1 MTTFDSDAQRR
12 LARIARV
19 LWAILALNL
28 AVAIAKLIYGWRS
41 GAIAITADGI
51 HSLLDGSSN
60 VFGLVG
66 VWAARRPPDANHPY
80 GHRKYETF
88 AALAVAVM
96 LFFGCYEIAIHAVER
111 LRHPAVPHISFAGFA
126 IVGVTLIVNLFV
138 VWYERRAGQRLQSE
152 LLMSDA
158 AHTQSDVFASLLV
171 IASFVAARAG
181 IGWADLVAA
190 ALIVV
195 LVLRAGFEIL
205 AGTMSTLSDERR
217 LPPDQVEAVAVA
229 EPGVLEVHNVRSRG
243 PRDDI
248 HVDLHV
254 LVEATTT
261 LADAHALGHRVER
274 RVRERWPGITDVVV
288 HVEPALESERARARV
303 GGGLH
308 ADG

>member
-1 MTTFDSDAQRR
+1 MTTFDSAAQRR
-12 LARIARV
+12 LTSIARV
-19 LWAILALNL
+19 LWVTMALNL
-28 AVAIAKLIYGWRS
+28 AVALAKLIYGWRS
-41 GAIAITADGI
+41 GAIAIAADGI

-96 LFFGCYEIAIHAVER
+96 LFFGCYEIVVHAVER
-111 LRHPAVPHISFAGFA
+111 LRRPALPNVTPAGFV
-126 IVGVTLIVNLFV
+126 IVGITILVNLFV
-138 VWYERRAGQRLQSE
+138 VWYERRAGRRLESE
-152 LLMSDA
+152 LLLSDA

-171 IASFVAARAG
+171 IASFVAARNG
-181 IGWADLVAA
+181 IAWADLAAA
-190 ALIVV
+190 ALIVG
-195 LVLRAGFEIL
+195 LVLKAGFEIL
-205 AGTMSTLSDERR
+205 AGTLSTLSDERR
-217 LPPDQVEAVAVA
+217 LPPEEVEAVAVA

-243 PRDDI
+243 PSDDI

-254 LVEATTT
+254 LVEATMT
-261 LADAHALGHRVER
+261 LADAHALGHRVEK

-288 HVEPALESERARARV
+288 HVEPALDSERARARV
-303 GGGLH
+303 GGGLR